1 MRESSLA
8 SLIIIIAAITTFLF
22 LFLSFFQKEQGWLG
36 VAAGFLAV
44 EGVFCYFSNYFIL
57 SESEESATPANPFVK
72 RIVGI
77 IGIAA
82 GILWIFSAWPG
93 LFFKN

>member
-1 MRESSLA
+1 MRDNSLA
-8 SLIIIIAAITTFLF
+8 SLILIITVITTFLF
-22 LFLSFFQKEQGWLG
+22 LFLSLYQKEQAWLG

-57 SESEESATPANPFVK
+57 PESKKQATPENPFVN
-72 RIVGI
+72 RMVGI

-82 GILWIFSAWPG
+82 GILWILSSWPG
-93 LFFKN
+93 LFFKK

>member
-1 MRESSLA
+1 MRERSLA
-8 SLIIIIAAITTFLF
+8 SLILIIAAITTFLF
-22 LFLSFFQKEQGWLG
+22 LFLSLFQKEQAWLG

-57 SESEESATPANPFVK
+57 PESERPATPANPFAN

-77 IGIAA
+77 LGIAA
-82 GILWIFSAWPG
+82 GILWILSAWPG

>member
-1 MRESSLA
+1 MRENSLA
-8 SLIIIIAAITTFLF
+8 SIILIIAAITTFLF
-22 LFLSFFQKEQGWLG
+22 LFLSLYQKEQAWLG

-57 SESEESATPANPFVK
+57 PESEEPATPSNPFVN
-72 RIVGI
+72 RTVGI

-82 GILWIFSAWPG
+82 GILWILSSWPG
-93 LFFKN
+93 LFFKK